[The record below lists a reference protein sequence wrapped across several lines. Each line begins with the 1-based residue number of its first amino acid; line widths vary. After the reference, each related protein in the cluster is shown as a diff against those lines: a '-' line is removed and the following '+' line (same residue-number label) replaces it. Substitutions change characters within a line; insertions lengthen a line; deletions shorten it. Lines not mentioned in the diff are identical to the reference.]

1 MELNNFDGLLKGV
14 DPVITGEGRTDWQS
28 ACGKVLQG
36 VGERA
41 KRAGVPVI
49 ALSGCLGPGYEK
61 IYEHGITSV
70 MTTVNGPMSLEE
82 AMSRARELYYQGAIR
97 MFRMIKVFGL
107 VLKDNDPVNV
117 F

>member
-1 MELNNFDGLLKGV
+1 M
-14 DPVITGEGRTDWQS
+14 
-28 ACGKVLQG
+28 
-36 VGERA
+36 
-41 KRAGVPVI
+41 I

-82 AMSRARELYYQGAIR
+82 AMSRVRELYYQGAIR

-107 VLKDNDPVNV
+107 VLKDNDPVIYSGRYHKPWKDAGKDWR
-117 F
+117 FL